1 MNDPNLKLLEAAVRV
16 LEPLLNELVFSGG
29 CTTGLLIS
37 DAGASGIRVTK
48 DVDTIIEIASYGE
61 YATLSERLRA
71 LGLHEDHNEDAPTCR
86 WRDQDLIIDVM
97 PTDERILGFS
107 NQWYAP
113 AINAAQDLEIA
124 GLRTRVITSPYFL
137 ATKLAAFRGRGHDDY
152 SGSHDLEDVITVI
165 DGRPE
170 IVDEVRNA
178 APDVR
183 GYIASAMKRLLDTRS
198 FVDALPGF
206 LLPDGASQARYP
218 VVRERLNALA
228 GSI

>member
-1 MNDPNLKLLEAAVRV
+1 MNDPNVKLLEAAVRV
-16 LEPLLNELVFSGG
+16 LEPLLNELVFIGG

-113 AINAAQDLEIA
+113 AINAAQDLEIRA
-124 GLRTRVITSPYFL
+124 SERASLHHLTSSRRSWRRSED
-137 ATKLAAFRGRGHDDY
+137 AAMTT
-152 SGSHDLEDVITVI
+152 TVAVTI
-165 DGRPE
+165 SR
-170 IVDEVRNA
+170 
-178 APDVR
+178 
-183 GYIASAMKRLLDTRS
+183 M
-198 FVDALPGF
+198 
-206 LLPDGASQARYP
+206 
-218 VVRERLNALA
+218 
-228 GSI
+228 